1 MQASIENLEGLKR
14 LITVTVPAEDVVKA
28 YGAAFRKAAK
38 NARIDGFRKGHIPTQ
53 IIERYYGPNIIGEA
67 YDNLVRETLNKA
79 IEQCGSECAGT
90 PNVSFEKSSF
100 DKAGEFVYTIQFETF
115 PVIEDKPLSEM
126 PLKVVQSRVTDA
138 DVDRMIENLRRQ
150 QGKWQVVDDA
160 AAEDGRLAKI
170 DFVGRVDGR
179 EFDGGKAE
187 DFSLILGRTMMIP
200 GFTEQI
206 AGHKA
211 GDKFTI
217 NLYDIKDAAD
227 PNNIYGEDGTYS
239 ITFELGMMPAT
250 LLSVTPADGSQIYT
264 YYPEDGT
271 DGFIVF
277 TFSEPLD
284 ESKDGVTVILS
295 WGDKEA
301 GSYEEYHPDF
311 TIEGATVTVDIRGI
325 MIPAEV
331 DSGRGMSGATKVSL
345 SLSGL
350 TTVDGRAVDPNY
362 PSAGTSAILAFFDV
376 KKQEIDFIYDFIPQ
390 DGNLSLEGYDEIV
403 IWLSNPI
410 MYDGVTVTWQDVR
423 GGEHS
428 RTYTP
433 EEIPFAWDDYEEG
446 YTAHISLGTISYNTR
461 PVTVNVDNAR
471 LMNGDAVTIYGE
483 FNTDAGKGIEGIIA
497 SDPDRVVKAYG
508 VDGVLV
514 KEDKAC
520 NVLDGLDK
528 GVYIVDGV
536 KVFVK

>member
-1 MQASIENLEGLKR
+1 MRKILFTLMTAFLSFIGLSAQVDFKEVVLNGDEPAVVEVKMGVNYFILTAPQTGTLGFHVGWSSAMIYTTDANGSEESKTILSRSGDDNGVIYLATVEEGQVYYFCTSLIVDPGTITIGYSIEDNSIKMSSNYEDGALFNLTGRNLELTFDR
-14 LITVTVPAEDVVKA
+14 TVAIGRTTVA
-28 YGAAFRKAAK
+28 YGDGKEEDIPSAYI
-38 NARIDGFRKGHIPTQ
+38 NAI
-53 IIERYYGPNIIGEA
+53 
-67 YDNLVRETLNKA
+67 
-79 IEQCGSECAGT
+79 
-90 PNVSFEKSSF
+90 
-100 DKAGEFVYTIQFETF
+100 FVYEYYYTI
-115 PVIEDKPLSEM
+115 V
-126 PLKVVQSRVTDA
+126 
-138 DVDRMIENLRRQ
+138 LRDL
-150 QGKWQVVDDA
+150 V
-160 AAEDGRLAKI
+160 EYLM
-170 DFVGRVDGR
+170 
-179 EFDGGKAE
+179 DGGKIE
-187 DFSLILGRTMMIP
+187 V
-200 GFTEQI
+200 
-206 AGHKA
+206 

-250 LLSVTPADGSQIYT
+250 LVSVTPADGSQIYT

-483 FNTDAGKGIEGIIA
+483 FNTDAGKDIEGIIA

-520 NVLDGLDK
+520 NVLDGLEK
-528 GVYIVDGV
+528 GVYIIDGV

>member
-1 MQASIENLEGLKR
+1 MRKILFTLMTAFLSFIGLSAQVDFKEVVLNGDEPAVVEVKMGVNYFILTAPQTGTLGFHVGWSSAMIYTTDANGSEESKTILSRSGDDNGVIYLATVEEGQVYYFCTSLIVDPGTITIGYSMEDNSIKMSSNYEDGALFNMNGRNLELTFDRPVAIGSTR
-14 LITVTVPAEDVVKA
+14 VAYGNGQEEDVPSSCINSIFV
-28 YGAAFRKAAK
+28 
-38 NARIDGFRKGHIPTQ
+38 T
-53 IIERYYGPNIIGEA
+53 EYY
-67 YDNLVRETLNKA
+67 
-79 IEQCGSECAGT
+79 
-90 PNVSFEKSSF
+90 
-100 DKAGEFVYTIQFETF
+100 YTI
-115 PVIEDKPLSEM
+115 I
-126 PLKVVQSRVTDA
+126 
-138 DVDRMIENLRRQ
+138 LRDL
-150 QGKWQVVDDA
+150 V
-160 AAEDGRLAKI
+160 EYLM
-170 DFVGRVDGR
+170 
-179 EFDGGKAE
+179 DGGKIE
-187 DFSLILGRTMMIP
+187 V
-200 GFTEQI
+200 
-206 AGHKA
+206 

-390 DGNLSLEGYDEIV
+390 DGNASLEGYDEIV

-428 RTYTP
+428 RTYIP

-520 NVLDGLDK
+520 NVLDGLEK
-528 GVYIVDGV
+528 GVYIIDGV